1 MDMRGKLSADSQSN
15 SAENVMGMFLI
26 KQRKSP
32 KKTFTKIRVA
42 RKELFH
48 EDREKD
54 GRTEGGETD
63 TNEKSEGTKLI
74 VAFRKCPNG
83 PNKKH
88 LLPNLIMSQIYYFQ
102 NETFMLPK

>member
-1 MDMRGKLSADSQSN
+1 VYNKPKYVILLVVSRFAVFFVLCEEKKGMDMRGKLSADSQNN

-32 KKTFTKIRVA
+32 KKTFTKIRAA

-63 TNEKSEGTKLI
+63 TQKKSQKGQ
-74 VAFRKCPNG
+74 
-83 PNKKH
+83 
-88 LLPNLIMSQIYYFQ
+88 S
-102 NETFMLPK
+102 